1 MKLSKILD
9 KFTSHIKY
17 GNKAAI
23 FYDGEFIGHVH
34 QDKTRCIYEAVLREG
49 KVNMKF
55 LSQFKYRRLLRI
67 KNMWGSKLY
76 LYVLQEIRDDQ
87 INL

>member
-9 KFTSHIKY
+9 KFPCYINY
-17 GNKAAI
+17 GDRAAI
-23 FYDGEFIGHVH
+23 FHEGKFVGHIH

-49 KVNMKF
+49 KVNMEF

-67 KNMWGSKLY
+67 KNMLY
-76 LYVLQEIRDDQ
+76 LYVLQGIRDD
-87 INL
+87 

>member
-9 KFTSHIKY
+9 KFTSHINY

-34 QDKTRCIYEAVLREG
+34 QDKTRCIYEAVLRDG
-49 KVNMKF
+49 RVNMKF
-55 LSQFKYRRLLRI
+55 LSHFKYRRILRT
-67 KNMWGSKLY
+67 NMWGCRIHLF
-76 LYVLQEIRDDQ
+76 VLKEMKDD
-87 INL
+87 